1 MMVTRHGNLWPQEPM
16 QENTLTVNG
25 ETIPVPEISLLELET
40 LKPELDLIGEAGE
53 SVPKSGWGKARAMA
67 TVVCQVI
74 KRDNPG
80 LSEDDIRKAIPLGK
94 LGDLFTSVLGREADP
109 KPDLPQVTPS

>member
-1 MMVTRHGNLWPQEPM
+1 M

-53 SVPKSGWGKARAMA
+53 TVANRGWEKARAMA

-74 KRDNPG
+74 KRDNPE
-80 LSEDDIRKAIPLGK
+80 LSEADIRRSINLSQLGT
-94 LGDLFTSVLGREADP
+94 LFSLALGRPDP
-109 KPDLPQVTPS
+109 KEDLPQEPPVTLS